1 MAVLAVTA
9 VFGLLAGF
17 CRDAQAGVEVLGKL
31 FLKNDP
37 HPKEGKIKALPG
49 FNKYVL
55 TTKTAGGSE
64 VTTQFEAFQVER
76 VDVPQPDELTRA
88 IRQVQ
93 TQPAAAIPVLKKIVE
108 DYVWLGPDM
117 VAARYLLDAYLKA
130 NRPGEAVKTGN
141 GILGSNK
148 DALRSADFLTAY
160 VDAMIADNKEAGV
173 ERILSD
179 AIQKGDRDVVA
190 VAHVKRGNVLK
201 KKGNLKEAL
210 WDGYLR
216 VTEMYRDQKDAQPEA
231 LYQAARCFDELG
243 MGSHAER
250 LRKRLLAEYE
260 NTPWAERLKSGN

>member
-1 MAVLAVTA
+1 
-9 VFGLLAGF
+9 
-17 CRDAQAGVEVLGKL
+17 
-31 FLKNDP
+31 
-37 HPKEGKIKALPG
+37 
-49 FNKYVL
+49 
-55 TTKTAGGSE
+55 
-64 VTTQFEAFQVER
+64 
-76 VDVPQPDELTRA
+76 
-88 IRQVQ
+88 
-93 TQPAAAIPVLKKIVE
+93 
-108 DYVWLGPDM
+108 
-117 VAARYLLDAYLKA
+117 
-130 NRPGEAVKTGN
+130 
-141 GILGSNK
+141 
-148 DALRSADFLTAY
+148 
-160 VDAMIADNKEAGV
+160 MIADNKEAGV

-216 VTEMYRDQKDAQPEA
+216 VTEMYREQKEAQPEA